1 MDLADGA
8 SLIGR
13 TGWQCVGGSG
23 AAHGGA
29 AVSAAEAASSAAHNQ
44 EVAEAIAEAEL
55 VLDELEA
62 SLLLGGGGGGGGGS
76 GGGASAAREAGEVGM
91 DEVGQIFVTLQ
102 AVQRAEE
109 LSGFAEPWFEAQE
122 RSLVDELMAADRL
135 HDAGYSSADEY
146 RAVLEQVF
154 VAKMQ
159 LFQAL
164 RERLDA
170 CRAQWMMP
178 AQ

>member
-1 MDLADGA
+1 
-8 SLIGR
+8 
-13 TGWQCVGGSG
+13 
-23 AAHGGA
+23 
-29 AVSAAEAASSAAHNQ
+29 
-44 EVAEAIAEAEL
+44 
-55 VLDELEA
+55 
-62 SLLLGGGGGGGGGS
+62 
-76 GGGASAAREAGEVGM
+76 M
-91 DEVGQIFVTLQ
+91 DEVGQIFATLQ

-135 HDAGYSSADEY
+135 HDAGYSSPEEY
-146 RAVLEQVF
+146 RAVLEKVF